1 MSPYSSSPLPRLSF
15 LDVIRGVA
23 VLWMVVFQT
32 LDGFGFYDLYG
43 SSWFQFGLNWVR
55 LFWFVSGFSCVL
67 MCRKYNLK
75 RFWLKV
81 AYRFTLFSAVGLSLA
96 FIVPFNIPQ
105 VWIMPNIWLYE
116 AVGSIGLNLVFLSVL
131 VWIDKISVYVASLFI
146 LLTAQI
152 TIALNVMFNP
162 FEVLA
167 FMILGSILA
176 TSEFNLNIKNRF
188 LEFLGR
194 HALLLYVSHFLI
206 IASKRLFP

>member
-1 MSPYSSSPLPRLSF
+1 MSPYSPSSLPRLNF

-67 MCRKYNLK
+67 MYRKYSLK

-81 AYRFTLFSAVGLSLA
+81 ARRFALFTAVGLFLA
-96 FIVPFNIPQ
+96 LVVPFNIDVTQ
-105 VWIMPNIWLYE
+105 IWFYE
-116 AVGSIGLNLVFLSVL
+116 AVSSIALNLVFLSVL
-131 VWIDKISVYVASLFI
+131 VCINRFSVYVASLFV
-146 LLTAQI
+146 LLTAQTTLRI
-152 TIALNVMFNP
+152 SVMFNP
-162 FEVLA
+162 LEVLA
-167 FMILGSILA
+167 FMILGCLLA
-176 TSEFNLNIKNRF
+176 TKEFELNIKNRF

-194 HALLLYVSHFLI
+194 HALVLYVLHFLI
-206 IASKRLFP
+206 ISTKRFIK